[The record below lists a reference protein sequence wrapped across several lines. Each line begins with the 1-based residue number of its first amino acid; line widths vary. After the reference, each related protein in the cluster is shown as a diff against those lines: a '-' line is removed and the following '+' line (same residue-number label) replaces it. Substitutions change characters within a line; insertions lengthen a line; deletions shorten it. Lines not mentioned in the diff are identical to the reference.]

1 MKIEDR
7 VGTRESTRGRRFMAI
22 SGAFGA
28 GSLAMVSVLMSVFI
42 FPAGGLIALAAYIL
56 VALAVPILVAGR
68 GEPGTVVRHEPGR
81 PTRLIGNA
89 VSAVTRRRA
98 IVLPVV
104 VLMTIGAVLMAL
116 RGQTEFDVKD
126 FFAEDTDFVVGLD
139 RLDLHGGAQAGEPT
153 DIYVNADL
161 TDPTVVASVRTFI
174 SDFESLDSTRFGQDT
189 DGVIEVQPGVIG
201 VIDDVW
207 SSPAAQGAIAQISG
221 VTLTDD
227 DGDGVPDSREQLVAL
242 YEVTRSIGVPFD
254 AQNLIRTPDGVRSAV
269 YFEGGRSAT
278 RLTVGVPGSRLV
290 EAIVAARAD
299 AEPLMTAFEAD
310 LQALDPN
317 TSAVMTGGP
326 ITRQE
331 SLDAISRALQIS
343 LPIAVF
349 VCFLIAAGF
358 MRSLKYGAVVI
369 VPILI
374 VVSWLYGFMYLFG
387 YSINL
392 VTATIGA
399 VSIGIGIDF
408 AIHFA
413 VRFREELAQRGSRTA
428 AVQAAGEGTGVALV
442 ASAASSVAGFA
453 VLALAPMPLFASYGF
468 LTAVMIAM
476 ALAASL
482 LVLPALLMLITS
494 DAPAPR
500 EPEPHQ
506 AAVAV

>member
-1 MKIEDR
+1 MAAFLLLGVVAPLAVMKIEDR

-116 RGQTEFDVKD
+116 RVQTEFDVKD

-242 YEVTRSIGVPFD
+242 YEVTRSIAVPFD
-254 AQNLIRTPDGVRSAV
+254 AQNLIRTPDGVRSACTSKV
-269 YFEGGRSAT
+269 GAVRPA
-278 RLTVGVPGSRLV
+278 LTVGRARFATRRSHRRRPGRRRAVDDRLRSRSASARPQRLGRDDGWSDHPPGSHSMRS
-290 EAIVAARAD
+290 RGRSR
-299 AEPLMTAFEAD
+299 
-310 LQALDPN
+310 
-317 TSAVMTGGP
+317 SA
-326 ITRQE
+326 
-331 SLDAISRALQIS
+331 S
-343 LPIAVF
+343 PIAVF

-468 LTAVMIAM
+468 LTRGHDRHGAGRIA
-476 ALAASL
+476 AGTPG
-482 LVLPALLMLITS
+482 VG
-494 DAPAPR
+494 
-500 EPEPHQ
+500 
-506 AAVAV
+506 